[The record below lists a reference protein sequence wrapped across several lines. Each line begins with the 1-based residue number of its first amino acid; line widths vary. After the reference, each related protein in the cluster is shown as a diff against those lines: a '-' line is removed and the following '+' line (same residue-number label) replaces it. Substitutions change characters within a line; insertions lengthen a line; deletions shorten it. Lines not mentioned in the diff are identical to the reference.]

1 VSKQKKTSSDR
12 VAGRVAAE
20 VGKELKQAI
29 AGIDLIRATLDA
41 ERLREMLNAEEAA
54 EVAGVAKR
62 SWWRYVSSGK
72 APAPVRLGGSV
83 RWRRSELAEWIA
95 AGCPRVRKQVER

>member
-1 VSKQKKTSSDR
+1 MR
-12 VAGRVAAE
+12 AE
-20 VGKELKQAI
+20 ARLEH
-29 AGIDLIRATLDA
+29 
-41 ERLREMLNAEEAA
+41 LRELLTAAEAA

-72 APAPVRLGGSV
+72 APTPVRLGGAV

-95 AGCPRVRKQVER
+95 AGCPRVRKAVER

>member
-1 VSKQKKTSSDR
+1 MR
-12 VAGRVAAE
+12 GEARLE
-20 VGKELKQAI
+20 H
-29 AGIDLIRATLDA
+29 
-41 ERLREMLNAEEAA
+41 LRELLTAAEAA

-72 APAPVRLGGSV
+72 APAPVRLGGAV

>member
-1 VSKQKKTSSDR
+1 MR
-12 VAGRVAAE
+12 AE
-20 VGKELKQAI
+20 ARLEH
-29 AGIDLIRATLDA
+29 
-41 ERLREMLNAEEAA
+41 LRELLTAAEAA

-95 AGCPRVRKQVER
+95 AGCQRVRKAVER

>member
-1 VSKQKKTSSDR
+1 MKSTLDPEALR
-12 VAGRVAAE
+12 ELLTAAE
-20 VGKELKQAI
+20 SA
-29 AGIDLIRATLDA
+29 D
-41 ERLREMLNAEEAA
+41 M
-54 EVAGVAKR
+54 AGVAKR

-72 APAPVRLGGSV
+72 APAPVRLGGAV